1 MFFIRSFVLA
11 TKDNNYFCGTEPF
24 APTGWRKRYAKIR
37 QEMKT
42 DAKLLARVRE
52 MEERYDRLR
61 RVQTSLED
69 ALAAFSRVQPDLEA
83 LKEYMDSGQWKADF
97 ERDEAGE
104 IPAGV
109 KRGVLS
115 EDGLYD
121 LLQQV
126 QEILL

>member
-1 MFFIRSFVLA
+1 MQISG
-11 TKDNNYFCGTEPF
+11 K
-24 APTGWRKRYAKIR
+24 K
-37 QEMKT
+37 MKT
-42 DAKLLARVRE
+42 DAKLIARVRA

-61 RVQTSLED
+61 RVQTCLQD
-69 ALAAFSRVQPDLEA
+69 ALAAFSRVQPDLDA
-83 LKEYMDSGQWKADF
+83 LQEYMDSGQWKADF